1 MTSRLSLL
9 GLLRAAGVVA
19 AALIVATALPR
30 LGVPARLV
38 PDLVVVLVAASAVLR
53 GPVHGALL
61 GLAAGWVVDLVPP
74 GGAPLGLTALL
85 YAAAG
90 ATAGT
95 LRRPGPPGRP
105 GLTLPLLALAAA
117 AAVVEAGRVGLGVWA
132 EGPLDLRSAAVRV
145 AVTVAVGVFGLP
157 LLLAVDRALVRR
169 RLA

>member
-9 GLLRAAGVVA
+9 GLLRAVGVVA
-19 AALIVATALPR
+19 AALAVATALPR

-95 LRRPGPPGRP
+95 LRRPGRP
-105 GLTLPLLALAAA
+105 GLVLPLLALAAA

-132 EGPLDLRSAAVRV
+132 DGPLDLRSAAIRV
-145 AVTVAVGVFGLP
+145 TVTVAVGVVGLP
-157 LLLAVDRALVRR
+157 PLLAVDRALVRR